1 MNTINNACFLTM
13 YSIFQIS
20 KNLGIH
26 YAKKRYFNLQTK
38 CTSSIITLA
47 NGLRGNFDCELHCK
61 CLQGIAGTLQGNQS
75 AGISNLWGLQVY
87 LQFLRFLTL
96 DKHVDIAME
105 KYVYLTCY

>member
-75 AGISNLWGLQVY
+75 AGISNLGGLPVY
-87 LQFLRFLTL
+87 PQSL
-96 DKHVDIAME
+96 
-105 KYVYLTCY
+105 